1 MMQQEETH
9 RKHPSFPIKAESGTH
24 TKKATFLESNHG
36 CFLRASFCCI
46 INGSHCMYGNV
57 SIIPTG
63 IWLPFWKFH
72 NLGQVKQQVRWCII
86 FRGALLCNFIL
97 KNYLI
102 FPSWRF
108 YFHIRPASDI
118 KFWKQNHGLLFL
130 FFSLNLLFYQL
141 DSPNTKKLKKQKLNT
156 F

>member
-1 MMQQEETH
+1 MKF
-9 RKHPSFPIKAESGTH
+9 RRPLDILLA
-24 TKKATFLESNHG
+24 
-36 CFLRASFCCI
+36 CFWHALCIFYVLSQFSTEFCK
-46 INGSHCMYGNV
+46 
-57 SIIPTG
+57 P
-63 IWLPFWKFH
+63 LWKFH
-72 NLGQVKQQVRWCII
+72 SLGQVKQQVRWCII

-141 DSPNTKKLKKQKLNT
+141 DSPNTKKLKKTETKHILVKLFQKKAKITILFCMKNSKNNNIILD
-156 F
+156 FSF